1 MARFRTTF
9 ISSERS
15 GNEHEIECF
24 VNGFNEIFIEISHE
38 GDEEPQKRY
47 VCLDVSTA
55 IKFSKTLRTEIN
67 KAKGVLD
74 ED

>member
-1 MARFRTTF
+1 MARFKVTF

-15 GNEHEIECF
+15 ENEQELECYA
-24 VNGFNEIFIEISHE
+24 NQFNEIYLEISHE
-38 GDEEPQKRY
+38 EDLDHEKRY

-67 KAKGVLD
+67 KAKEVNNG
-74 ED
+74 